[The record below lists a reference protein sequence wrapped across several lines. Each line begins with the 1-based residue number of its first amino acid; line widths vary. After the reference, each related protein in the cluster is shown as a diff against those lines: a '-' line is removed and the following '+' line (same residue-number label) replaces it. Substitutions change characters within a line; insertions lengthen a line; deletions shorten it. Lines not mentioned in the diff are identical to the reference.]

1 MVDHQVRKL
10 VDKQHKLIALRRA
23 RDRVRQ
29 LEWELSGKPARPQEP
44 AQLPEFLRRDLPLQA
59 S

>member
-10 VDKQHKLIALRRA
+10 ADKQQKLIALHRA
-23 RDRVRQ
+23 RDRVRR

-44 AQLPEFLRRDLPLQA
+44 PQLPEFLRRDLPLQA